1 MQPIR
6 TAIMDVSDL
15 SRHGL
20 QALVQKLAPDVKLV
34 GTFSNL
40 SVLEEMLDQRDVDVL
55 LLDDMLPKTLY
66 IGTVID
72 HLTTLYP
79 SMKILV
85 LSRKLNVSY
94 VQDVFRHRV
103 SGYIYKEDR
112 LNDILAHAF
121 QIVRQGKI
129 YMSPQV
135 SVLPYTNSVDAAH
148 VKLSTRDLNVLH
160 LMHAGKSVQEMSILL
175 DVSNRVIYEC
185 QKKLRRA
192 LGVPTT
198 ELIVAAA
205 VKKEWLPNIET
216 I

>member
-20 QALVQKLAPDVKLV
+20 QALVQKLAPDVKLA

-40 SVLEEMLDQRDVDVL
+40 SVFEEWLVESEVDVL

-66 IGTVID
+66 IGSVIN
-72 HLTTLYP
+72 HLHTLRP
-79 SMKILV
+79 AMKILV
-85 LSRKLNVSY
+85 ISHKLNVSY
-94 VQDVFRHRV
+94 IQDIFRYRV
-103 SGYIYKEDR
+103 SGYIYKEER
-112 LNDILAHAF
+112 LNDVLAHAF

-135 SVLPYTNSVDAAH
+135 SVLPYTTPLNIPNT
-148 VKLSTRDLNVLH
+148 KLSTRDLNVLQM
-160 LMHAGKSVQEMSILL
+160 MHAGKSVQEMSIRLE
-175 DVSNRVIYEC
+175 VSNRIIYDC
-185 QKKLRRA
+185 QKRLRRA

-205 VKKEWLPNIET
+205 VKKAWLPNIDT
-216 I
+216 A